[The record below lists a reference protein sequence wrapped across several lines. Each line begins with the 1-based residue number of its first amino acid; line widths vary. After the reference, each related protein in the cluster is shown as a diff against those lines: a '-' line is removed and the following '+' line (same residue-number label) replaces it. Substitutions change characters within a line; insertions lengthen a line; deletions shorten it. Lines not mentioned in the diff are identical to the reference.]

1 MLITQK
7 FCLAISIVGTLL
19 PAVAMAQTPILN
31 RAISEADVLA
41 AQKGWCTAL
50 VNISEEGKKS
60 QKAAKALA
68 EKVID
73 GAYAYQLG
81 PVLFKP
87 TLTSGKDTFRVTK
100 EGALAYFVGGNSKYP
115 TDSGFALKGWKKCEI
130 KNVGIVITG
139 NAAMTL
145 GNVVITDNA
154 NKITTVDKTW
164 GFIKDDKG
172 LCGLFCTTHPYHT
185 NLIKLIGYR
194 IN

>member
-1 MLITQK
+1 MSLTTK
-7 FCLAISIVGTLL
+7 FCLSISIVGAFL
-19 PAVAMAQTPILN
+19 PAVAVAQTSSLN
-31 RAISEADVLA
+31 RAISEAEVLA
-41 AQKGWCTAL
+41 AQKAWCTAL

-60 QKAAKALA
+60 QAAAKALA

-73 GAYAYQLG
+73 AAYAYQLG

-172 LCGLFCTTHPYHT
+172 ALRIVLHHSSLPYQP
-185 NLIKLIGYR
+185 N
-194 IN
+194 

>member
-31 RAISEADVLA
+31 RAISETDVLA

-172 LCGLFCTTHPYHT
+172 ALRIVLHHSSIPYQP
-185 NLIKLIGYR
+185 N
-194 IN
+194 

>member
-31 RAISEADVLA
+31 RAISETDVLA

-73 GAYAYQLG
+73 GA
-81 PVLFKP
+81 
-87 TLTSGKDTFRVTK
+87 
-100 EGALAYFVGGNSKYP
+100 
-115 TDSGFALKGWKKCEI
+115 
-130 KNVGIVITG
+130 
-139 NAAMTL
+139 
-145 GNVVITDNA
+145 
-154 NKITTVDKTW
+154 
-164 GFIKDDKG
+164 
-172 LCGLFCTTHPYHT
+172 
-185 NLIKLIGYR
+185 
-194 IN
+194 